1 LVILQPDYTTLLI
14 TTSAMPST
22 DVHFESK
29 SSAQFAA
36 GGVIVVCAYGLLLII
51 PVILSMLAVSML
63 RFGIWTFLIPIA
75 AVCSATYFL
84 PFGFGNTHI
93 SRLVRSPAFHA
104 GAQSG
109 GFIVQLTFNPRMRS
123 GLRALLED
131 ADDIGWL
138 TISDSELVFTGDSI
152 RLSIPRSR
160 ISRLRAQSI
169 GWRGLFVYPRVVLSV
184 SGLPQVSELRFADR
198 SSLVLPT
205 ARRKTRE
212 LYQSLSAK

>member
-1 LVILQPDYTTLLI
+1 
-14 TTSAMPST
+14 M
-22 DVHFESK
+22 
-29 SSAQFAA
+29 
-36 GGVIVVCAYGLLLII
+36 VCAYGLLLII
-51 PVILSMLAVSML
+51 PVILAMLVVSLL
-63 RFGIWTFLIPIA
+63 RFGIWTFLIPLA
-75 AVCSATYFL
+75 AICSATYFL

-93 SRLVRSPAFHA
+93 SRLVRSPAF
-104 GAQSG
+104 GEEVQTS

-138 TISDSELVFTGDSI
+138 TINDSALVFTGDSI
-152 RLSIPRSR
+152 RLSIPRKQ
-160 ISRLRAQSI
+160 IVRLRAQSI

-184 SGLPQVSELRFADR
+184 SGLPQVTELRFADR

-212 LYQSLSAK
+212 LFQRLSER